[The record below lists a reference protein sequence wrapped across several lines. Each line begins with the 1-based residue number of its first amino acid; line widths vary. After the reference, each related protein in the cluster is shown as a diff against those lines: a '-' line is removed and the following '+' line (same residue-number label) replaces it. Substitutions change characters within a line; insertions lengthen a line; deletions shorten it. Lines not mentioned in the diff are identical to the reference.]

1 MALAICATP
10 ALGAPSAHGV
20 SAVFAAAGRD
30 DRGRRARAGRGRG
43 DRARDP
49 APDRHEEGE
58 GRAYAARRPLGDR
71 SAEVRKERRARRHEP
86 VACGAGDAEVKLD
99 TLENVIAFAV
109 EAHRGQKDKAG
120 DPYVLHPLRMMTRL
134 HGDAARMAA
143 LLHDV
148 VEDTGHSLAELRS
161 LGLPEA
167 VAVAVECLTK
177 REGESYDAFLDRV
190 VTNAIA
196 RKVKLADLE
205 DNMDV
210 RRLPEVSEG
219 GRERLSKYIKAWR
232 RLMALE
238 SP

>member
-1 MALAICATP
+1 MQ
-10 ALGAPSAHGV
+10 
-20 SAVFAAAGRD
+20 
-30 DRGRRARAGRGRG
+30 
-43 DRARDP
+43 
-49 APDRHEEGE
+49 
-58 GRAYAARRPLGDR
+58 
-71 SAEVRKERRARRHEP
+71 
-86 VACGAGDAEVKLD
+86 LD

-120 DPYVLHPLRMMTRL
+120 DPYVLHPLRMMTRV